1 MGSKSGLESCGAIAH
16 KYTYIVDDF
25 CHLKH
30 IPFSLVFTFC
40 RFLTTVN
47 LMLCSIRLVSMGLS
61 FFLFRGTSD
70 KPSLISAFLNECL

>member
-30 IPFSLVFTFC
+30 IPFSFSVHLLPLSDHCQSHVVF
-40 RFLTTVN
+40 N
-47 LMLCSIRLVSMGLS
+47 
-61 FFLFRGTSD
+61 
-70 KPSLISAFLNECL
+70 PSS